1 VVVGEEGATPSL
13 IDRPF
18 GVYEDAVEIEEDGGE
33 AHGVGMVAG
42 AFVGKCERWVG
53 EGKGG

>member
-1 VVVGEEGATPSL
+1 VGEEGATPSL

>member
-1 VVVGEEGATPSL
+1 MGEEGASPSL
-13 IDRPF
+13 VDGPF

-42 AFVGKCERWVG
+42 ASRGKCERWAV
-53 EGKGG
+53 EGKRG